1 PDVRIFPLVADP
13 TVSVTPDGTTQG
25 LKPVSLHDALPI
37 YEAFAV
43 AGVADR
49 RGCKDMH
56 LPYLHEAGHEREALD
71 CGQRP
76 LNVLLCQLAAFR
88 DAPAERAGRFL
99 VVERRQGPCVALID
113 YEANRVGAEDPKST

>member
-43 AGVADR
+43 AGIADR

-71 CGQRP
+71 RGQRP
-76 LNVLLCQLAAFR
+76 LNVLLCQLADR
-88 DAPAERAGRFL
+88 
-99 VVERRQGPCVALID
+99 
-113 YEANRVGAEDPKST
+113 KSTRLNSSHVKISYAVFCLKKKHQPGQRHCPSPD